1 MRHIC
6 IYLSTHKCF
15 YTRLKLN
22 LSLYFCL
29 CISQRYEKSV
39 EKLQGYI
46 NRPLLPIHT
55 APVFGIC
62 HHYDIFIATNN
73 WHHVN
78 YCCVSLWSCAFSY
91 IFIHAGVHCLI
102 FFLALLQEEVIVI
115 GGVHYL
121 TQILLSRYQVSREL
135 SSMLFVHLNDINF
148 THRFH
153 HSDHCIHNS

>member
-78 YCCVSLWSCAFSY
+78 YCCVSLWGCALLIHLHTCRCALSHIFSSSSPGGSY
-91 IFIHAGVHCLI
+91 SNWWCSLLNAD
-102 FFLALLQEEVIVI
+102 LAL
-115 GGVHYL
+115 
-121 TQILLSRYQVSREL
+121 SVS
-135 SSMLFVHLNDINF
+135 SK
-148 THRFH
+148 
-153 HSDHCIHNS
+153 